1 MVSLFPWPKEYIEEM
16 LFELNNFACNTAV
29 VTEQGLQLT
38 YEELKQ
44 AANNVTS
51 NLEQRRLCFCLC
63 ENTIGS
69 FVGYVAFMTHNIPTV
84 LLDASKN
91 IGIIDKL
98 IDHYQP
104 QYIWCPTEKYKK
116 DEGWWKSAKPIKV
129 YADYTLFEIPS
140 HDYIIHP
147 DVLLLLT
154 TSGTT
159 GSPKLVKLTE
169 KNLRSN
175 AESIAEYLHI
185 TEKERAITS
194 LPMNYS
200 FGMSVINS
208 HLIKGAT
215 LLLTD
220 KAVIQR
226 EFLTFLKDAKATSIA
241 GVPYTYEMLRRLRF
255 MRMDLPALKTMI
267 QAGGKLNASIVRE
280 YVDNALV
287 SGKEFIVM
295 YGQTEAAPR
304 MSYLPFN
311 KALEKYASIGIAI
324 PGGKLSVRDEA
335 DRKITSPNVDGELV
349 YEGPNVCMGYAECI
363 EDLAKGDE
371 NHGVLHTGD
380 IAKFDSDGFFYIT
393 GRMKRFVKVWGNRC
407 NLDAIEQLVKSITA
421 SCACVGVDDKI
432 TVFVTEEGL
441 DEKIKTFLCDKTGL
455 NIKAFEVK
463 VISEILTLPS
473 GKLDYQTMLKRY

>member
-1 MVSLFPWPKEYIEEM
+1 MFFDLKK
-16 LFELNNFACNTAV
+16 FANHIAV
-29 VTEQGLQLT
+29 ETEQGVKMAYAQLEKDASAIVSVMAPRKFT
-38 YEELKQ
+38 
-44 AANNVTS
+44 
-51 NLEQRRLCFCLC
+51 FCLC

-69 FVGYVAFMTHNIPTV
+69 FVGYVGFMTYDIPTV
-84 LLDASKN
+84 LLDATKD
-91 IGIIDKL
+91 IETIKGL
-98 IDHYQP
+98 IEHYQP
-104 QYIWCPTEKYKK
+104 QYVWCPTSRVKELNSGNPVT
-116 DEGWWKSAKPIKV
+116 E
-129 YADYTLFEIPS
+129 YADYTLLQTGEQN
-140 HDYIIHP
+140 YEIHP
-147 DVLLLLT
+147 DILLCLT

-169 KNLRSN
+169 RNLKSN
-175 AESIAEYLHI
+175 AESIAEYLKI

-194 LPMNYS
+194 LPMYYS

-226 EFLTFLKDAKATSIA
+226 EFINFLKEGKATSIA

-255 MRMDLPALKTMI
+255 LKMDLPELKTMI
-267 QAGGKLNASIVRE
+267 QAGGKLNANIVKE
-280 YVDNALV
+280 YVEAAQA

-304 MSYLPFN
+304 MSYLPFD
-311 KALEKYASIGIAI
+311 KALEKYASIGIPI
-324 PGGKLSVRDEA
+324 PGGKLSVRDVNDQE
-335 DRKITSPNVDGELV
+335 ITTPDKDGELI

-380 IAKFDSDGFFYIT
+380 VARFDNDGYFYIT

-407 NLDAIEQLVKSITA
+407 NLDATEQLVKAITT

-432 TVFVTEEGL
+432 TVFVTEDGL
-441 DEKIKTFLCDKTGL
+441 DEKIKSYLVEKTGL
-455 NIKAFEVK
+455 NTRAFAIK
-463 VISEILTLPS
+463 VIEAIPTLPS
-473 GKLDYQTMLKRY
+473 GKLDYQTMQKMI

>member
-1 MVSLFPWPKEYIEEM
+1 M
-16 LFELNNFACNTAV
+16 LFELEKYVRNTAV
-29 VTEQGLQLT
+29 ETEHGLKLT
-38 YEELKQ
+38 YVELEE
-44 AANNVTS
+44 AARYVTAQIEPRK
-51 NLEQRRLCFCLC
+51 LTFCLC

-69 FVGYVAFMTHNIPTV
+69 FVGYVGLMNANIPTV
-84 LLDASKN
+84 LLDASKD
-91 IGIIDKL
+91 IDIIENL

-104 QYIWCPTEKYKK
+104 QYVWCPTDRWQME
-116 DEGWWKSAKPIKV
+116 EGRWKSFTPV
-129 YADYTLFEIPS
+129 TEYEDYTMLQVGKPDCE
-140 HDYIIHP
+140 IHP
-147 DVLLLLT
+147 DVLLCLT

-169 KNLRSN
+169 QNLRSN

-185 TEKERAITS
+185 TESERAITS
-194 LPMNYS
+194 LPMYYS

-226 EFLTFLKDAKATSIA
+226 EFLNFLKSGKATSIA

-255 MRMDLPALKTMI
+255 LKMDLPELKTMI
-267 QAGGKLNASIVRE
+267 QAGGKLNANIVKE
-280 YVDNALV
+280 FVESAQAT
-287 SGKEFIVM
+287 GKEFIVM
-295 YGQTEAAPR
+295 YGQTEASPR
-304 MSYLPFN
+304 MSYLPFD

-324 PGGKLSVRDEA
+324 PGGKLSVRDVNDQE
-335 DRKITSPNVDGELV
+335 ITQPDVDGELI

-363 EDLAKGDE
+363 SDLATGDE

-380 IAKFDSDGFFYIT
+380 VARFDSDGYFYIT

-407 NLDAIEQLVKSITA
+407 NLDATEQLVKVITT

-432 TVFVTEEGL
+432 TVFVTESGL
-441 DEKIKTFLCDKTGL
+441 EDKIKTYLVDKTGL
-455 NIKAFEVK
+455 NIRAFEVK
-463 VISEILTLPS
+463 VIEEIPTLPS
-473 GKLDYQTMLKRY
+473 GKLDYQTMQKMI

>member
-1 MVSLFPWPKEYIEEM
+1 MMFDLDKYANHI
-16 LFELNNFACNTAV
+16 AV
-29 VTEQGLQLT
+29 ETEQGKKLT
-38 YEELKQ
+38 YAQLKQ
-44 AANNVTS
+44 EADKIARVM
-51 NLEQRRLCFCLC
+51 QPRRFTFCLC

-84 LLDASKN
+84 LLDASKD
-91 IGIIDKL
+91 IDIIEVL

-104 QYIWCPTEKYKK
+104 QYVWCSTKRSEDLSYGIPVMRFE
-116 DEGWWKSAKPIKV
+116 
-129 YADYTLFEIPS
+129 DYTLLQTGKLE
-140 HDYIIHP
+140 YEIHP
-147 DVLLLLT
+147 DILLCLT

-169 KNLRSN
+169 ENLRSN
-175 AESIAEYLHI
+175 AESIAEYLKI

-194 LPMNYS
+194 LPMYYS

-226 EFLTFLKDAKATSIA
+226 EFLNFLKEGKATSIA

-255 MRMDLPALKTMI
+255 LKMDLPDLKTMI
-267 QAGGKLNASIVRE
+267 QAGGKLNANIVKE
-280 YVDNALV
+280 YVETAKAN
-287 SGKEFIVM
+287 GKKFIVM

-304 MSYLPFN
+304 MSYLPFD

-324 PGGKLSVRDEA
+324 PGGKLSVRDVNDQE
-335 DRKITSPNVDGELV
+335 ITNPDTDGELI

-363 EDLAKGDE
+363 EDLSKGDE
-371 NHGVLHTGD
+371 NHRVLHTGD
-380 IAKFDSDGFFYIT
+380 VARFDIDGYFYIT

-407 NLDAIEQLVKSITA
+407 NLDATEQLVKAITT

-432 TVFVTEEGL
+432 TIFVTTEGL
-441 DEKIKTFLCDKTGL
+441 EDKIKNYLADKTGL
-455 NIKAFEVK
+455 NIRAFDVK
-463 VISEILTLPS
+463 VVDDIPTLAS
-473 GKLDYQTMLKRY
+473 GKLDYQTMRKMI

>member
-1 MVSLFPWPKEYIEEM
+1 M
-16 LFELNNFACNTAV
+16 LFDLEKYYNNTAV
-29 VTEQGLQLT
+29 VTETGLTLSYAQL
-38 YEELKQ
+38 EL
-44 AANNVTS
+44 AADAVTEDMEPRK
-51 NLEQRRLCFCLC
+51 LTFCLC

-69 FVGYVAFMTHNIPTV
+69 FVGYVGFMTRNIPTV
-84 LLDASKN
+84 LLDGSKE
-91 IGIIDKL
+91 IGVMLSL
-98 IDHYQP
+98 IDHYLP
-104 QYIWCPTEKYKK
+104 QYVWCPTKRVRELNRGSRVTEY
-116 DEGWWKSAKPIKV
+116 E
-129 YADYTLFEIPS
+129 DYTLLKLEEQK
-140 HDYIIHP
+140 YEIHP
-147 DVLLLLT
+147 DVLLCLT

-169 KNLRSN
+169 RNLKSN
-175 AESIAEYLHI
+175 AESIAEYLNI

-194 LPMNYS
+194 LPMYYS

-226 EFLTFLKDAKATSIA
+226 EFLNFLKEGKATSIA

-255 MRMDLPALKTMI
+255 LKMDLPDLKTMI
-267 QAGGKLNASIVRE
+267 QAGGKLNANIVKE
-280 YVDNALV
+280 YVEAAQAT
-287 SGKEFIVM
+287 GKEFIVM

-304 MSYLPFN
+304 MSYLPFD

-324 PGGKLSVRDEA
+324 PGGKLSVRDVNDQEIKA
-335 DRKITSPNVDGELV
+335 PDLDGELI

-363 EDLAKGDE
+363 DDLAKSDE

-380 IAKFDSDGFFYIT
+380 VARFDKDGYFYIT

-407 NLDAIEQLVKSITA
+407 NLDATEQLVKSITT

-432 TVFVTEEGL
+432 TIYVTQEGL
-441 DEKIKTFLCDKTGL
+441 DETIKTFLVEKTGL
-455 NIKAFEVK
+455 NIRAFDVK
-463 VISEILTLPS
+463 VVDAIPTLPS
-473 GKLDYQTMLKRY
+473 GKLDYQTMQKLLN

>member
-1 MVSLFPWPKEYIEEM
+1 MMFDLYKYANHI
-16 LFELNNFACNTAV
+16 AV
-29 VTEQGLQLT
+29 VIEQGKTLT
-38 YEELKQ
+38 YAQLDKEIKTIAEVMMPRKF
-44 AANNVTS
+44 T
-51 NLEQRRLCFCLC
+51 FCLC

-69 FVGYVAFMTHNIPTV
+69 FVGYVAFMTHNVPTL
-84 LLDASKN
+84 LLDASKDSST
-91 IGIIDKL
+91 IESL
-98 IDHYQP
+98 TEHYKP
-104 QYIWCPTEKYKK
+104 SYIWKPRNGHAKITENTENILTY
-116 DEGWWKSAKPIKV
+116 E
-129 YADYTLFEIPS
+129 DYELLKTGY
-140 HDYIIHP
+140 DGYDIHP
-147 DVLLLLT
+147 DVLLCLT

-169 KNLRSN
+169 KNLLSN
-175 AESIAEYLHI
+175 AESIAEYLKI

-194 LPMNYS
+194 LPMYYS

-226 EFLTFLKDAKATSIA
+226 EFLNFLKEGKATSIA

-255 MRMDLPALKTMI
+255 LKMDLPELKTMI
-267 QAGGKLNASIVRE
+267 QAGGKLNANIVKE
-280 YVDNALV
+280 YVEAAQA

-304 MSYLPFN
+304 MSFLPFD

-324 PGGKLSVRDEA
+324 PGGKLSVRDVNNQE
-335 DRKITSPNVDGELV
+335 ITKPNTDGELI

-363 EDLAKGDE
+363 EDLAKDDE

-380 IAKFDSDGFFYIT
+380 VARFDNDGYFYIT
-393 GRMKRFVKVWGNRC
+393 GRIKRFVKVWGNRC
-407 NLDAIEQLVKSITA
+407 NLDAVEQMVKTITT

-432 TVFVTEEGL
+432 TIFVTEEGL
-441 DEKIKTFLCDKTGL
+441 EEKIKNFLIDKTGL
-455 NIKAFEVK
+455 NIRAFDVK
-463 VISEILTLPS
+463 VVDAIPTLPS
-473 GKLDYQTMLKRY
+473 GKLDYQTMQKMI

>member
-1 MVSLFPWPKEYIEEM
+1 MMFDLKKYSDNVAVETEYG
-16 LFELNNFACNTAV
+16 V
-29 VTEQGLQLT
+29 RLT
-38 YEELKQ
+38 YAQLDEAAGKI
-44 AANNVTS
+44 AANIEKRQFT
-51 NLEQRRLCFCLC
+51 FCLC
-63 ENTIGS
+63 QNTIGS
-69 FVGYVAFMTHNIPTV
+69 FIGYVAFMTHNLPTV
-84 LLDASKN
+84 LLDASKSVD
-91 IGIIDKL
+91 IIAGL
-98 IDHYQP
+98 IDHYKP
-104 QYIWCPTEKYKK
+104 QYIWCPTSRV
-116 DEGWWKSAKPIKV
+116 DEFGIGCTV
-129 YADYTLFEIPS
+129 MEYEDYTLLKTENA
-140 HDYIIHP
+140 DYCVHP
-147 DVLLLLT
+147 DVLLCLT

-169 KNLRSN
+169 INLKSN
-175 AESIAEYLHI
+175 AESIAEYLKI

-194 LPMNYS
+194 LPMYYS

-226 EFLTFLKDAKATSIA
+226 EFLTFLKEGKATSIA

-255 MRMDLPALKTMI
+255 LKMDLPELKTMI
-267 QAGGKLNASIVRE
+267 QAGGKLNANIVKE
-280 YVDNALV
+280 YVEAAKS

-311 KALEKYASIGIAI
+311 KAIEKYASIGIAI
-324 PGGKLSVRDEA
+324 PGGKLAVRDMDDQE
-335 DRKITSPNVDGELV
+335 ITTPEIDGELI

-363 EDLAKGDE
+363 ADLAKDDE

-380 IAKFDSDGFFYIT
+380 VAKFDSDGFFYIT

-407 NLDAIEQLVKSITA
+407 NLDATEQLVKFITT

-432 TVFVTEEGL
+432 TIFVTECGL
-441 DEKIKTFLCDKTGL
+441 EDKIKSYLVEKTGL
-455 NIKAFEVK
+455 NIRAFEVK
-463 VISEILTLPS
+463 VIDIIPTLPS
-473 GKLDYQTMLKRY
+473 GKLDYQTMKKMI

>member
-1 MVSLFPWPKEYIEEM
+1 MMNGQKRNNDIKM
-16 LFELNNFACNTAV
+16 FELEKYANHIAV
-29 VTEQGLQLT
+29 ETEQGIIFTYAQLK
-38 YEELKQ
+38 E
-44 AANNVTS
+44 AADSIAKEMNPHKFT
-51 NLEQRRLCFCLC
+51 FCLC
-63 ENTIGS
+63 ENTLGS
-69 FVGYVAFMTHNIPTV
+69 LVGYVAFMTHNIPTV
-84 LLDASKN
+84 LLDASKDSSV
-91 IGIIDKL
+91 IISL
-98 IDHYQP
+98 IEHYKP
-104 QYIWCPTEKYKK
+104 TYIW
-116 DEGWWKSAKPIKV
+116 
-129 YADYTLFEIPS
+129 IPS
-140 HDYIIHP
+140 HRKDELYKSHTDTTDITELIKYKDYVLIKMPYNGYEIHP
-147 DVLLLLT
+147 DVLLCLT

-175 AESIAEYLHI
+175 AESIAEYLKI

-194 LPMNYS
+194 LPMYYS

-226 EFLTFLKDAKATSIA
+226 EFLTFLNEGKATSIA
-241 GVPYTYEMLRRLRF
+241 GVPYSYEMLRRLRF
-255 MRMDLPALKTMI
+255 LKMDLPELKTMI
-267 QAGGKLNASIVRE
+267 QAGGKLNANIVKE
-280 YVDNALV
+280 YVEAAQV

-304 MSYLPFN
+304 MSYLPFD

-324 PGGKLSVRDEA
+324 PGGKLSVRDANDQEIKTP
-335 DRKITSPNVDGELV
+335 DTDGELI

-371 NHGVLHTGD
+371 NNGVLHTGD
-380 IAKFDSDGFFYIT
+380 VARFDSEGYFYIT

-407 NLDAIEQLVKSITA
+407 NLDATEQLVKAITT

-432 TVFVTEEGL
+432 TVFVTEKGL
-441 DEKIKTFLCDKTGL
+441 EDKIKNYLIDKTGL
-455 NIKAFEVK
+455 NIRAFDVK
-463 VISEILTLPS
+463 VVDSIPTLPS
-473 GKLDYQTMLKRY
+473 GKLDYQTMQNMI

>member
-1 MVSLFPWPKEYIEEM
+1 MFV
-16 LFELNNFACNTAV
+16 LNKFANNIAV
-29 VTEQGLQLT
+29 ETEQGKKLT
-38 YEELKQ
+38 YAQLEKD
-44 AANNVTS
+44 ANAIAEVMKPRKFT
-51 NLEQRRLCFCLC
+51 FCLC
-63 ENTIGS
+63 ENTLGS

-84 LLDASKN
+84 LLDGSKDM
-91 IGIIDKL
+91 GIVKGL
-98 IDHYQP
+98 ANHYMP
-104 QYIWCPTEKYKK
+104 EYIWIPTNRV
-116 DEGWWKSAKPIKV
+116 DELGHGDPV
-129 YADYTLFEIPS
+129 FTYEDYTLINWAETQ
-140 HDYIIHP
+140 HEIHP
-147 DVLLLLT
+147 DLLLCLT

-169 KNLRSN
+169 KNLKSN
-175 AESIAEYLHI
+175 AESIAEYLKI

-194 LPMNYS
+194 LPMYYS

-226 EFLTFLKDAKATSIA
+226 EFLNFLKEGNATSIA

-255 MRMDLPALKTMI
+255 LKMELPELKTMI
-267 QAGGKLNASIVRE
+267 QAGGKLNANIVKE
-280 YVDNALV
+280 YVEAARA

-304 MSYLPFN
+304 MSYLPFD

-324 PGGKLSVRDEA
+324 PGGKLSVRDVNDQE
-335 DRKITSPNVDGELV
+335 ITTPDTDGELI

-371 NHGVLHTGD
+371 NNGVLHTGD
-380 IAKFDSDGFFYIT
+380 VARFDSDGYFYIT

-407 NLDAIEQLVKSITA
+407 NLDATEQLVKAITTN
-421 SCACVGVDDKI
+421 CACVGVDDKI
-432 TVFVTEEGL
+432 TVFVTESGL
-441 DEKIKTFLCDKTGL
+441 EDKIKEYLVDKTGL
-455 NIKAFEVK
+455 NIRAFDVK
-463 VISEILTLPS
+463 VVSEIPTLLS
-473 GKLDYQTMLKRY
+473 GKLDYQTMQKMI